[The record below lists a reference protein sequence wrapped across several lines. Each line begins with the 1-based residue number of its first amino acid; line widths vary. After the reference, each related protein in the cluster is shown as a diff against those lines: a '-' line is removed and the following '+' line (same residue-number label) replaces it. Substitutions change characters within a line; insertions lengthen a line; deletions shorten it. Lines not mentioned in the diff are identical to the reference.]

1 MSYVNSNPRFRPCA
15 TCGATGHREDSELCP
30 YKKVQERQDPFGL
43 DTGQPRRRMAP
54 FSEERYAVQVHG
66 PARLS

>member
-1 MSYVNSNPRFRPCA
+1 MAYYANSNPRYRPCA
-15 TCGATGHREDSELCP
+15 TCGATGHSEDSELCP

-43 DTGQPRRRMAP
+43 DTGVRRRP
-54 FSEERYAVQVHG
+54 VSEERYAVQVHG